1 MPSRPDDG
9 SAKEAPDGQ
18 RSRRGPAARYALLAA
33 IALVGLVA
41 GARAVRLRGQRQDG
55 GTTAASPSPSFSP
68 TPEAESE
75 DWLPSRNAYAG
86 SQRCQECHEKN
97 HARWSR
103 EWHSKALAPAVAGFV
118 AGEFG
123 GVHYKGAS
131 SEAWMRRDGG
141 RYVVRTRDRDGRL
154 GDHDVAWVIGGK
166 RMQDP
171 VTILP
176 DGRWQVLP
184 VYFHVTTKE
193 WVDYNEAK
201 QGVVTP
207 DHPFFWT
214 NFRRTANRECLDCH
228 VTGLDVRYDRQTHRW
243 TTSFTEAGV
252 ACESC
257 HGPGARHAETK
268 SAADIVHPRRVGAE
282 RGLAICAQC
291 HGPREPLF
299 PILDSRHRFRPGDR
313 YEDRYDVF
321 VVTDGRERSAD
332 FFADGRPKSSSFE
345 YQALL
350 QSQCH
355 LKGHAT
361 CLTCHTAPHADHGPD
376 DLEPARAGSAL
387 DAGDATCRSCHGP
400 VVAAG
405 EAHTHHRGQEA
416 MRCLACHMPRI
427 IPGVLDLFA
436 DHSIDVPVPENT
448 SRHGVPNAC
457 NACHVKDTPEAMAQ
471 AIRTWWPHASE
482 RQQRRLRIADAFDE
496 ATAGQSQ
503 AALEAVMADASEAPS
518 LRGAAALLLA
528 GRFPGAASSALRPLL
543 RSPAALLRAR
553 GATGLALARSSD
565 EAPALIPL
573 LHDPNL
579 QVRKSAAVA
588 LESLGSA
595 DGEAVLRALADDPA
609 TEGLVEPHVE
619 LGLAAARRGQWAAAE
634 AELTRSLVLRPYNS
648 AALVALADVQAR
660 LGKWER
666 VRADVEEALR
676 FDPQN
681 AAALRR
687 FEFFKRARGNPRPTS
702 P

>member
-1 MPSRPDDG
+1 
-9 SAKEAPDGQ
+9 
-18 RSRRGPAARYALLAA
+18 
-33 IALVGLVA
+33 
-41 GARAVRLRGQRQDG
+41 
-55 GTTAASPSPSFSP
+55 
-68 TPEAESE
+68 
-75 DWLPSRNAYAG
+75 
-86 SQRCQECHEKN
+86 
-97 HARWSR
+97 
-103 EWHSKALAPAVAGFV
+103 
-118 AGEFG
+118 
-123 GVHYKGAS
+123 
-131 SEAWMRRDGG
+131 
-141 RYVVRTRDRDGRL
+141 
-154 GDHDVAWVIGGK
+154 
-166 RMQDP
+166 MQDP
-171 VTILP
+171 VTIFP

-184 VYFHVTTKE
+184 VYYHVTTKE

-228 VTGLDVRYDRQTHRW
+228 VTGLDVRYDRETHRW
-243 TTSFTEAGV
+243 TTSFTDAGV

-268 SAADIVHPRRVGAE
+268 AAADIVHPRRVGAE

-291 HGPREPLF
+291 HGPRDPLF

-313 YEDRYDVF
+313 YQDRYDVF

-361 CLTCHTAPHADHGPD
+361 CLTCHTAPHAEHGPD
-376 DLEPARAGSAL
+376 DLKPARGGSAL
-387 DAGDATCRSCHGP
+387 DPGDATCRSCHAP

-405 EAHTHHRGQEA
+405 EAHTHHHAPGTA
-416 MRCLACHMPRI
+416 SCLACHMPRI
-427 IPGVLDLFA
+427 VPGVLDLFA

-448 SRHGVPNAC
+448 LRHGVPNAC

-471 AIRTWWPHASE
+471 AIRAWWPQASE
-482 RQQRRLRIADAFDE
+482 RQRRRLRLADAFDE
-496 ATAGQSQ
+496 TTAGQSQ
-503 AALEAVMADASEAPS
+503 AALEAVTGDASEAPS

-528 GRFPGAASSALRPLL
+528 GRFPGAAPTALRPLL
-543 RSPAALLRAR
+543 QSPEALLRTR
-553 GATGLALARSSD
+553 GATGLALARASG
-565 EAPALIPL
+565 EAPALLPL
-573 LHDPNL
+573 LHDRDL
-579 QVRKSAAVA
+579 QVRRSAAVA
-588 LESLGSA
+588 LESLGSRE
-595 DGEAVLRALADDPA
+595 GEEALRALADDPD

-634 AELTRSLVLRPYNS
+634 AELTRSLDLRPYNS

-660 LGKWER
+660 LGKWDR
-666 VRADVEEALR
+666 VRADIEEALR

-687 FEFFKRARGNPRPTS
+687 LEFFKRARANPRGLTS